1 MTDVAV
7 VGFAQSPCG
16 VREDATTSGVEMLVP
31 IFAEVF
37 GATGLTKADIG
48 FWCSGSSDYL
58 AGRAFSFVSAVDA
71 IGAVPPAMESHVEM
85 DGAWALY
92 EAWVKI
98 LTGEAEI
105 ALAYGF
111 GKSSGAELRRVLA
124 LQLDPYLLA
133 PLWPDS
139 VSVAALQARLGL
151 EAGRWTEKDMA
162 EVAARSRAAAAAN
175 PRAQVSGEVTA
186 DDLLA
191 RPYVAEPL
199 RAHDCAPV
207 GDGAAV
213 VIMASA
219 ERARDL
225 CARPAWITGF
235 AHRIDSGSLG
245 ARDLLAVPS
254 AAAAARAA
262 GISAGI
268 APVEVGPVEVAP
280 VEVAPVDVAPVEVAE
295 LHAPF
300 THQEILLREALGLG
314 DGVAV
319 NPSGGAL
326 CGNPMFAAGLARI
339 GMAAQAVMSGQA
351 QRALGHA
358 TSGPALQQN
367 LVCVLERGGTM
378 KQLAAVL
385 GVGQTRHR
393 SKRTDVSIAGLC
405 REAADR
411 ALQDAGLALAD
422 IDAVVVGKAPDLF
435 EGVMMPELYLA
446 DALGA
451 VGKPLLRV
459 HTAGSVGGAT
469 GIVAASLVQAGLH
482 RRVLAVAFEK
492 QSESNAMWALSIA
505 PPFSLPVVAGAG
517 GYFAPHIRAYI
528 RRSGAPSHIGAM
540 VAVKDRRNGALNP
553 YAHLQQADITL
564 ESVQAS
570 PMLWDPVRY
579 DETCPSSD
587 GACAVVI
594 GDEAAAEA
602 SQAPVAWI
610 RATAMRSEPTMFAG
624 KDHVNPRAGAEAA
637 AALWRQAGITDP
649 LDEIDVA
656 EIYVPFSWYE
666 PMWLENLGFAAPGEG
681 WRLTEA
687 GETAIGGRLPVNPS
701 GGVLSSNP
709 IGASGLLRF
718 AEAALQ
724 VMGKAGAHQ
733 VPGARTAL
741 GHAYG
746 GGSQFFSM
754 WVVSSTPR

>member
-71 IGAVPPAMESHVEM
+71 IGAVPPTMESHVEM

-139 VSVAALQARLGL
+139 VSIAALQARLGI

-162 EVAARSRAAAAAN
+162 EVAARSRAAALAN

-254 AAAAARAA
+254 AAGAALAA
-262 GISAGI
+262 GVAAGADA
-268 APVEVGPVEVAP
+268 APVEMAPVEMAPVEMAPVEMAPVEVAP
-280 VEVAPVDVAPVEVAE
+280 VEMAPVEMAPVEVAE

-314 DGVAV
+314 DGVVV

-339 GMAAQAVMSGQA
+339 GMAAQSVMSGQA

-367 LVCVLERGGTM
+367 LVCVLEA
-378 KQLAAVL
+378 Q
-385 GVGQTRHR
+385 
-393 SKRTDVSIAGLC
+393 
-405 REAADR
+405 
-411 ALQDAGLALAD
+411 
-422 IDAVVVGKAPDLF
+422 
-435 EGVMMPELYLA
+435 
-446 DALGA
+446 
-451 VGKPLLRV
+451 
-459 HTAGSVGGAT
+459 
-469 GIVAASLVQAGLH
+469 
-482 RRVLAVAFEK
+482 
-492 QSESNAMWALSIA
+492 
-505 PPFSLPVVAGAG
+505 
-517 GYFAPHIRAYI
+517 
-528 RRSGAPSHIGAM
+528 
-540 VAVKDRRNGALNP
+540 
-553 YAHLQQADITL
+553 
-564 ESVQAS
+564 
-570 PMLWDPVRY
+570 
-579 DETCPSSD
+579 
-587 GACAVVI
+587 
-594 GDEAAAEA
+594 
-602 SQAPVAWI
+602 
-610 RATAMRSEPTMFAG
+610 
-624 KDHVNPRAGAEAA
+624 
-637 AALWRQAGITDP
+637 
-649 LDEIDVA
+649 
-656 EIYVPFSWYE
+656 
-666 PMWLENLGFAAPGEG
+666 
-681 WRLTEA
+681 
-687 GETAIGGRLPVNPS
+687 
-701 GGVLSSNP
+701 
-709 IGASGLLRF
+709 
-718 AEAALQ
+718 
-724 VMGKAGAHQ
+724 
-733 VPGARTAL
+733 
-741 GHAYG
+741 
-746 GGSQFFSM
+746 
-754 WVVSSTPR
+754 